1 MAEPKFNEKNGV
13 ELSPELKSSLD
24 LIQDATLVHVHHNNH
39 NEILSFSQQLNI
51 ASPHMPPHQYLVDSE
66 DEIDESD
73 DDDDELDYEFV
84 NDDDY
89 EDSDIDDND
98 FNEKIKLEVFSRPP
112 SRLGRPLSNPYK
124 RQSKRNGP
132 SVDRI
137 KMDNAFLRN
146 QNSKL
151 SQELEQCR
159 LTIQALKNI
168 VTQKDIALQNSRSD
182 YQKAILQVR
191 VLEALILSKHSKD
204 GSIIVR
210 SGGIGG
216 NNLPNLPTVASLELS
231 EKDFLKSLDVQEKS
245 IVSSESDSLETTT
258 PQVPNQTLTT
268 QPSLLESTTDFI
280 GSSDDDD
287 DDIINDLSPPPLP
300 PKRANRPHTRRWSM
314 DFGINNRLGQEEE
327 GSIQLNMINSHITQ
341 KTSSDDNTIIS
352 SSGTTPS
359 SSTLTPIN
367 NDLQRNL
374 PRILRRR
381 TGDIIQT
388 LASCRSSSTKNGYD
402 HSPPCTP
409 FDRESDDSNETV
421 VNVSNETVINEK
433 STKKRKSAQ
442 QNLSKLRKIFL
453 R

>member
-1 MAEPKFNEKNGV
+1 
-13 ELSPELKSSLD
+13 
-24 LIQDATLVHVHHNNH
+24 
-39 NEILSFSQQLNI
+39 
-51 ASPHMPPHQYLVDSE
+51 MPPHHYLVDSE

-73 DDDDELDYEFV
+73 DDDDLDYEFV

-89 EDSDIDDND
+89 DDSDIDDND
-98 FNEKIKLEVFSRPP
+98 FNEKIKLEVFNRPP

-124 RQSKRNGP
+124 RHNKRNGP

-191 VLEALILSKHSKD
+191 VLETLILSKHSKD

-216 NNLPNLPTVASLELS
+216 NNLPTVTSLLQEKEMISLFQ
-231 EKDFLKSLDVQEKS
+231 EKDLILQEKCLDKPIDS
-245 IVSSESDSLETTT
+245 IDSIDSLESDSLENTIITSQI
-258 PQVPNQTLTT
+258 PQTT
-268 QPSLLESTTDFI
+268 QPPSLETPSDFI

-287 DDIINDLSPPPLP
+287 EDLIPPPLP
-300 PKRANRPHTRRWSM
+300 PKRANRHIRRWSM
-314 DFGINNRLGQEEE
+314 DFGPNNRLGQDEE
-327 GSIQLNMINSHITQ
+327 GSIQMNMINSNITQ
-341 KTSSDDNTIIS
+341 ATSSDDNTIIS

-381 TGDIIQT
+381 TGDIIQS
-388 LASCRSSSTKNGYD
+388 LSSCRSSSTKNGYD
-402 HSPPCTP
+402 HSPPSTP
-409 FDRESDDSNETV
+409 FSDDSNETI
-421 VNVSNETVINEK
+421 INEK

>member
-51 ASPHMPPHQYLVDSE
+51 ASPHMPPHHYLVDSE

-73 DDDDELDYEFV
+73 DDDDLDYEFV

-89 EDSDIDDND
+89 DDSDIDDND
-98 FNEKIKLEVFSRPP
+98 FNEKIKLEVFNRPP

-124 RQSKRNGP
+124 RHNKRNGP

-191 VLEALILSKHSKD
+191 VLETLILSKHSKD

-216 NNLPNLPTVASLELS
+216 NNLPTVTSLLQEKEMISLFQ
-231 EKDFLKSLDVQEKS
+231 EKDLILQEKCLDKPIDS
-245 IVSSESDSLETTT
+245 IDSIDSLESDSLENTIITSQI
-258 PQVPNQTLTT
+258 PQTT
-268 QPSLLESTTDFI
+268 QPPSLETPSDFI

-287 DDIINDLSPPPLP
+287 EDLIPPPLP
-300 PKRANRPHTRRWSM
+300 PKRANRHIRRWSM
-314 DFGINNRLGQEEE
+314 DFGPNNRLGQDEE
-327 GSIQLNMINSHITQ
+327 GSIQMNMINSNITQ
-341 KTSSDDNTIIS
+341 ATSSDDNTIIS

-381 TGDIIQT
+381 TGDIIQS
-388 LASCRSSSTKNGYD
+388 LSSCRSSSTKNGYD
-402 HSPPCTP
+402 HSPPSTP
-409 FDRESDDSNETV
+409 FSDDSNEPI
-421 VNVSNETVINEK
+421 INEK

>member
-51 ASPHMPPHQYLVDSE
+51 ASPHMPPHHYLVDSE

-73 DDDDELDYEFV
+73 DDDDLDYEFV

-89 EDSDIDDND
+89 DDSDIDDND
-98 FNEKIKLEVFSRPP
+98 FNEKIKLEVFNRPP

-124 RQSKRNGP
+124 RHNKRNGP

-191 VLEALILSKHSKD
+191 VLETLILSKHSKD

-216 NNLPNLPTVASLELS
+216 NNLPTVTSLL
-231 EKDFLKSLDVQEKS
+231 QEKEMISLFQENDLILQEKCLDKPIDS
-245 IVSSESDSLETTT
+245 IDSIDSLESDSLENTIITSQI
-258 PQVPNQTLTT
+258 PQTT
-268 QPSLLESTTDFI
+268 QPPSLETPSDFI

-287 DDIINDLSPPPLP
+287 EDLIPPPLP
-300 PKRANRPHTRRWSM
+300 PKRANRHIRRWSM
-314 DFGINNRLGQEEE
+314 DFGPNNRLGQDEE
-327 GSIQLNMINSHITQ
+327 GSIQMNMINSNITQ
-341 KTSSDDNTIIS
+341 ATSSDDNTIIS

-381 TGDIIQT
+381 TGDIIQS
-388 LASCRSSSTKNGYD
+388 LSSCRSSSTKNGYD
-402 HSPPCTP
+402 HSPPSTP
-409 FDRESDDSNETV
+409 FSDDSNETI
-421 VNVSNETVINEK
+421 INEK

>member
-51 ASPHMPPHQYLVDSE
+51 ASPHMPPHHYLVDSE

-73 DDDDELDYEFV
+73 DDDDLDYEFV

-89 EDSDIDDND
+89 DDSDIDDND
-98 FNEKIKLEVFSRPP
+98 FNEKIKLEVFNRPP

-124 RQSKRNGP
+124 RHNKRNGP

-191 VLEALILSKHSKD
+191 VLETLILSKHSKD

-216 NNLPNLPTVASLELS
+216 NNLPTVTSLLQEKEMISLFQ
-231 EKDFLKSLDVQEKS
+231 EKDLILQEKCLDKPIDS
-245 IVSSESDSLETTT
+245 IDSIDSLESDSLENTIITSQI
-258 PQVPNQTLTT
+258 PQTT
-268 QPSLLESTTDFI
+268 QPPSLETPSDFI

-287 DDIINDLSPPPLP
+287 EDLIPPPLP
-300 PKRANRPHTRRWSM
+300 PKRANRHIRRWSM
-314 DFGINNRLGQEEE
+314 DFGPNNRLGQDEE
-327 GSIQLNMINSHITQ
+327 GSIQMNMINSNITQ
-341 KTSSDDNTIIS
+341 ATSSDDNTIIS

-381 TGDIIQT
+381 TGDIIQS
-388 LASCRSSSTKNGYD
+388 LSSCRSSSTKNGYD
-402 HSPPCTP
+402 HSPPSTP
-409 FDRESDDSNETV
+409 FSDDSNETI
-421 VNVSNETVINEK
+421 INEK

>member
-51 ASPHMPPHQYLVDSE
+51 ASPHMPPHHYLVDSE

-73 DDDDELDYEFV
+73 DDDDDDDDLDYEFV

-89 EDSDIDDND
+89 DDSDIDDND
-98 FNEKIKLEVFSRPP
+98 FNEKIKLEVFNRPP

-124 RQSKRNGP
+124 RHNKRNGP

-191 VLEALILSKHSKD
+191 VLETLILSKHSKD

-216 NNLPNLPTVASLELS
+216 NNLPTVTSLLQ
-231 EKDFLKSLDVQEKS
+231 EKDVVSLFQEKGLIQEKEKDSLKCLEKPIDS
-245 IVSSESDSLETTT
+245 IDSLESDSLETTT
-258 PQVPNQTLTT
+258 TPQVPQTT
-268 QPSLLESTTDFI
+268 QPPSLETPSDFI

-287 DDIINDLSPPPLP
+287 EDLIPPPLP
-300 PKRANRPHTRRWSM
+300 PKRANRHFRRWSM
-314 DFGINNRLGQEEE
+314 DFGSNNQLGQEEE
-327 GSIQLNMINSHITQ
+327 GSIQMNMINSNITQ
-341 KTSSDDNTIIS
+341 ATSSDDNTIIS

-381 TGDIIQT
+381 TGDIIQS

-402 HSPPCTP
+402 HSPPSTP
-409 FDRESDDSNETV
+409 FSDDSNETI
-421 VNVSNETVINEK
+421 INEK

>member
-51 ASPHMPPHQYLVDSE
+51 ASPHMPPHHYLVDSE

-73 DDDDELDYEFV
+73 DDDDDDLDYEFV

-89 EDSDIDDND
+89 DDSDIDDND
-98 FNEKIKLEVFSRPP
+98 FNEKIKLEVFNRPP

-124 RQSKRNGP
+124 RHNKRNGP

-191 VLEALILSKHSKD
+191 VLETLILSKHSKD

-216 NNLPNLPTVASLELS
+216 NNLPTVTSLLQ
-231 EKDFLKSLDVQEKS
+231 EKDMISLFKEKDLILQEKEKESLKCLNKPIDFIDS
-245 IVSSESDSLETTT
+245 IDSLESDSLENT
-258 PQVPNQTLTT
+258 PQIPQTT
-268 QPSLLESTTDFI
+268 QPPSLETPSDFI

-287 DDIINDLSPPPLP
+287 DDDDLIPPPLP
-300 PKRANRPHTRRWSM
+300 PKRANRHIRRWSM
-314 DFGINNRLGQEEE
+314 DFGSNNRLGQDEE
-327 GSIQLNMINSHITQ
+327 GSIQMNMINSNITQ
-341 KTSSDDNTIIS
+341 ATSSDDNTIIS

-381 TGDIIQT
+381 TGDIIQS
-388 LASCRSSSTKNGYD
+388 LSSCRSSSTKNGYD
-402 HSPPCTP
+402 HSPPSTP
-409 FDRESDDSNETV
+409 FSDDSNETI
-421 VNVSNETVINEK
+421 INEK